1 MNHINQTEKSMKP
14 VLVTTKHR
22 GVFFGYLN
30 GDADKETLTLTN
42 ARNCIYW
49 SNNVKGFLGLA
60 VTGPLG
66 GCRVGPAVESL
77 TLYDMTSVVYCT
89 EGAVKAWESA
99 PWS

>member
-1 MNHINQTEKSMKP
+1 MKP

-30 GDADKETLTLTN
+30 GEATQDTLTLSK

-49 SNNVKGFLGLA
+49 DTETKGFLGLA
-60 VTGPLG
+60 VTGPRS
-66 GCRVGPAVESL
+66 GCRVGPAVDEL
-77 TLYDMTSVVYCT
+77 TLYDVTSIVGCT
-89 EGAVKAWESA
+89 DDAVKAWEAA